1 VLPVHVTRVL
11 EGIDFTPEYFSKREE
26 GVKEKRLDPLD
37 DSDLSLVRLPLPTY
51 RGHGSKVNRDSWI
64 YSVHNLFTVQ
74 VSTTP
79 PLLSDIGPV
88 PPRLA
93 ATQFSHRL

>member
-1 VLPVHVTRVL
+1 MLPVHVTQVL

-26 GVKEKRLDPLD
+26 SVKEKSLDSLD
-37 DSDLSLVRLPLPTY
+37 KSDLSLPLPTY
-51 RGHGSKVNRDSWI
+51 QGHGTKLERDSWI
-64 YSVHNLFTVQ
+64 YSVHNIFTFQ

-88 PPRLA
+88 PPRLVA
-93 ATQFSHRL
+93 NQVATGSEP

>member
-1 VLPVHVTRVL
+1 MLSVHVTKVL

-26 GVKEKRLDPLD
+26 AIKEKSLDSLSK
-37 DSDLSLVRLPLPTY
+37 SDLSLPLPTY
-51 RGHGSKVNRDSWI
+51 QGYGSKLERDSWI
-64 YSVHNLFTVQ
+64 YSEHNITTFQ

-93 ATQFSHRL
+93 ASELATPGSAP